1 MISIELNVN
10 TYVCCK
16 FGEEIPTNARLCF
29 PAVVNSKKR
38 KLHSAQKKR
47 RLFGQKG
54 LKYFPKLLEF

>member
-1 MISIELNVN
+1 MRMISIELNVN

-38 KLHSAQKKR
+38 KLHSAKKKKDVYLGKR
-47 RLFGQKG
+47 D
-54 LKYFPKLLEF
+54 